1 MSSRRYK
8 IDGEVLTKP
17 RYLASWC
24 LIIRCI
30 HQRGEDQRNCL
41 AELERRGLWLTE
53 EQKVEA
59 GLACRIVAP
68 A

>member
-8 IDGEVLTKP
+8 IDGEVLVKP
-17 RYLASWC
+17 RRLASWC

-41 AELERRGLWLTE
+41 AELSRRGLWLTE
-53 EQKVEA
+53 EQKIQA
-59 GLACRIVAP
+59 GLACRIMVFA
-68 A
+68 